1 MKFIDPI
8 ISFSTIKNP
17 SKRTIVEMEFKKE
30 LKQKSHLIQIHI
42 FSHICQ
48 NCKFSGR
55 LDSVIG

>member
-17 SKRTIVEMEFKKE
+17 SERTIVEMEE

>member
-17 SKRTIVEMEFKKE
+17 SERTIVEMEFKKE
-30 LKQKSHLIQIHI
+30 LKQKSHLIQIH
-42 FSHICQ
+42 